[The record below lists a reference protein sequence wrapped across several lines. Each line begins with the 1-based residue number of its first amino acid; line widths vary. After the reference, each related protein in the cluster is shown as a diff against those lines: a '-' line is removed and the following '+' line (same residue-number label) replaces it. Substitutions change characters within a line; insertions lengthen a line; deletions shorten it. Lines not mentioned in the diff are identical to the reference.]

1 MKLLSK
7 IFLAFGL
14 LALVPNLAHAQGVTR
29 ICQET
34 VNSVTG
40 ANNCVDVSA
49 ANPFN
54 VNASVSV
61 GGFAP
66 GGSYISPLS
75 VTNSSSNAALPTG
88 TEVVVYNVGANAVYV
103 KLGTSNAVTATT
115 SDDYI
120 SAGGALALTVGSNTY
135 IAAITAASTST
146 LNVSG
151 GAGLPTGWGGGGGSG
166 GGGTVTQGA
175 AASSGPWIFTPWI
188 AGAVNSATN
197 GLYFDLLQ
205 GNAVLS
211 ATNPIFVSPAT
222 AATWAA
228 TESGTWN
235 ITNITGTVSLPTG
248 AATAANQSA
257 GTAGTPSTVVGS
269 VQGVSGGVAV
279 SVAQGTAASSG
290 PWIFTPWIAGAV
302 NSATN
307 GLYGNLLQGNAVI
320 SATNGLY
327 SNLLQ
332 GNAALSATNGLY
344 ANFLQ
349 GNAALSLTN
358 PLFAASPISPTITN
372 PTSTLTLTSA
382 TTAYAIGNLIAS
394 SPTAGSVVVPSFTI
408 ATSGG
413 AAVINKLLLTSNDS
427 TSTAWGSAQIQIDL
441 WTTAPTFT
449 NGDRAAFVV
458 ATGTAGHRAAFTCTM
473 SPEYG
478 DGVYA
483 ECTPNYGSEAV
494 KLASGTTVYWTLQAL
509 TISGVTGASK
519 ALTLTVE
526 LLN

>member
-1 MKLLSK
+1 M
-7 IFLAFGL
+7 A
-14 LALVPNLAHAQGVTR
+14 VQGVTGG
-29 ICQET
+29 
-34 VNSVTG
+34 V
-40 ANNCVDVSA
+40 AMPVSGT
-49 ANPFN
+49 FS
-54 VNASVSV
+54 ASL

-75 VTNSSSNAALPTG
+75 VTNSSGNAALPTG
-88 TEVVVYNVGANAVYV
+88 AEVVVYNVGANAVYV

-135 IAAITAASTST
+135 IAAITATSTST

-166 GGGTVTQGA
+166 GGGTVTQGTA
-175 AASSGPWIFTPWI
+175 AASGPWIFTPWI

-197 GLYFDLLQ
+197 GLYD
-205 GNAVLS
+205 
-211 ATNPIFVSPAT
+211 
-222 AATWAA
+222 
-228 TESGTWN
+228 
-235 ITNITGTVSLPTG
+235 
-248 AATAANQSA
+248 
-257 GTAGTPSTVVGS
+257 
-269 VQGVSGGVAV
+269 
-279 SVAQGTAASSG
+279 
-290 PWIFTPWIAGAV
+290 
-302 NSATN
+302 
-307 GLYGNLLQGNAVI
+307 NLLQGNAVI

-344 ANFLQ
+344 ANLLQ
-349 GNAALSLTN
+349 GNAALSATNGLYGNLLQGNVALSLTN
-358 PLFAASPISPTITN
+358 PLFAASPIGPTVTN
-372 PTSTLTLTSA
+372 PTSLLQLTSA

-394 SPTAGSVVVPSFTI
+394 SATAGSVVVPSFAI

-427 TSTAWGSAQIQIDL
+427 TSTAWGSAQIQVDL

-458 ATGTAGHRAAFTCTM
+458 ATGTAAHRAAFTCTM

-478 DGVYA
+478 DGVYG
-483 ECTPNYGSEAV
+483 ECTPNFGSEAV
-494 KLASGTTVYWTLQAL
+494 KLGSGTTVYWTLQAL
-509 TISGVTGASK
+509 TISGVTGVSK
-519 ALTLTVE
+519 VFTLTAE

>member
-1 MKLLSK
+1 M
-7 IFLAFGL
+7 A
-14 LALVPNLAHAQGVTR
+14 VQGVTGG
-29 ICQET
+29 
-34 VNSVTG
+34 VPMP
-40 ANNCVDVSA
+40 VSGT
-49 ANPFN
+49 FS
-54 VNASVSV
+54 ASL

-88 TEVVVYNVGANAVYV
+88 AEVVVYNVGANAVYV

-151 GAGLPTGWGGGGGSG
+151 GTGLPTGWGGGGGSG
-166 GGGTVTQGA
+166 GGGTVT
-175 AASSGPWIFTPWI
+175 
-188 AGAVNSATN
+188 
-197 GLYFDLLQ
+197 
-205 GNAVLS
+205 
-211 ATNPIFVSPAT
+211 
-222 AATWAA
+222 
-228 TESGTWN
+228 
-235 ITNITGTVSLPTG
+235 
-248 AATAANQSA
+248 
-257 GTAGTPSTVVGS
+257 
-269 VQGVSGGVAV
+269 
-279 SVAQGTAASSG
+279 QGTAASSG

-302 NSATN
+302 NSAMN
-307 GLYGNLLQGNAVI
+307 GLYDNLLQGNAVI

-344 ANFLQ
+344 ANLLQ
-349 GNAALSLTN
+349 GNAVLSLTN
-358 PLFAASPISPTITN
+358 PLFVAPSTAAAWTLSGPFGTSTSLANSISTVVQNGLTGTTAGGATPSGNNVLVVQGDAAMTPLLVNLFGHAGTIMDFAGQNATAPANSLLVGCEFVTTPTTITTGHSSPCQMNSAGDLLVTAPLSATITN
-372 PTSTLTLTSA
+372 PTSTLTLPSA
-382 TTAYAIGNLIAS
+382 TTAYAIGNLIGS
-394 SPTAGSVVVPSFTI
+394 SATAGSIVVPSFAI

-427 TSTAWGSAQIQIDL
+427 TSTAWGSAQIQVDL

-458 ATGTAGHRAAFTCTM
+458 ATGTAAHRAAFTCTM

-494 KLASGTTVYWTLQAL
+494 KLASGTTIYWTLQAL

-519 ALTLTVE
+519 VFTLTAE
-526 LLN
+526 LQN

>member
-7 IFLAFGL
+7 IFLALGL

-49 ANPFN
+49 TNPFN

-75 VTNSSSNAALPTG
+75 VTNSSSNVALPTG

-166 GGGTVTQGA
+166 GGGTVTQGP

-197 GLYFDLLQ
+197 GIY
-205 GNAVLS
+205 
-211 ATNPIFVSPAT
+211 TN
-222 AATWAA
+222 
-228 TESGTWN
+228 
-235 ITNITGTVSLPTG
+235 L
-248 AATAANQSA
+248 
-257 GTAGTPSTVVGS
+257 
-269 VQGVSGGVAV
+269 
-279 SVAQGTAASSG
+279 
-290 PWIFTPWIAGAV
+290 
-302 NSATN
+302 
-307 GLYGNLLQGNAVI
+307 
-320 SATNGLY
+320 
-327 SNLLQ
+327 
-332 GNAALSATNGLY
+332 
-344 ANFLQ
+344 LQ

-358 PLFAASPISPTITN
+358 PLFVAPSTAAAWTLSGPFGTSTSLANSISTVVQNGLTGTTAGGATPSGNNVLVVQGDAAMTPLLVDLFGHAGTIMDFAGQNATAPANSLQVGCEFNTTPTTITTGHSSPCQMDSAGNLLVRAAISSTITN

-394 SPTAGSVVVPSFTI
+394 SATAGSVVVPSFAI

-427 TSTAWGSAQIQIDL
+427 TSTAWGSAQIQVDL

-458 ATGTAGHRAAFTCTM
+458 ATGTAAHRAAFTCTM

-494 KLASGTTVYWTLQAL
+494 KLASGTTIYWTLQAL

-519 ALTLTVE
+519 VFTLTAE
-526 LLN
+526 LQN